1 MDLHSEYRDEFDSDW
16 YATFAMPIEEI
27 RLLHD
32 HVCYAIKTWP
42 GSPAR
47 PPEEQEFLLSL
58 KIRLSAMLMQYN
70 FDMLDLE

>member
-1 MDLHSEYRDEFDSDW
+1 MDLHSESRDEFDSDW

-27 RLLHD
+27 RLLYD

-47 PPEEQEFLLSL
+47 PPEEQEFLLDL
-58 KIRLSAMLMQYN
+58 KIRLSAALMQHS